1 MLKLFYITK
10 NPAVARIAQAA
21 GVDRIFVDME
31 YIGKAQRQGGMDTV
45 QNHHTVEDVARLR
58 PVLDQAELLVR
69 VNPVHPGSKDEID
82 RVVAAGADV
91 IMLPMWQS
99 VEQVRQFI
107 RWVDG
112 RAKTLLLLENQ
123 AAVDCLDRV
132 VALPGVD
139 EIHIGLNDLSISQ
152 GKKFLFQPLADGTV
166 DAVCAK
172 IKAAGIPFGFGG
184 FGRLG
189 GGTLPA
195 AYIVAEHTGTGMYS
209 GADDMR
215 VTRVGKLLRA
225 TSIDELPQLVNI
237 LKGDMSFIGP
247 RPPLTYHP
255 WPLSDYTSAQLHMFD
270 VRPGITGWAQ
280 VHGRKDVEWHHRI
293 ELNCWYVDHMSLALD
308 VRILFVTA
316 FKVLK
321 NEDNVNTGETLARDD
336 TPAQETVMK
345 R

>member
-10 NPAVARIAQAA
+10 DPAVARIAQAA

-69 VNPVHPGSKDEID
+69 VNPVHPGSKDEIN
-82 RVVAAGADV
+82 RVIAAGADV

-99 VEQVRQFI
+99 VEEVQQFI

-166 DAVCAK
+166 DAGSVYCSGA
-172 IKAAGIPFGFGG
+172 
-184 FGRLG
+184 
-189 GGTLPA
+189 LPA
-195 AYIVAEHTGTGMYS
+195 GFVHEYS
-209 GADDMR
+209 VSRLLQHGADYRFEGDQTDLYFR
-215 VTRVGKLLRA
+215 CGRA
-225 TSIDELPQLVNI
+225 AAV
-237 LKGDMSFIGP
+237 
-247 RPPLTYHP
+247 
-255 WPLSDYTSAQLHMFD
+255 
-270 VRPGITGWAQ
+270 
-280 VHGRKDVEWHHRI
+280 
-293 ELNCWYVDHMSLALD
+293 
-308 VRILFVTA
+308 
-316 FKVLK
+316 
-321 NEDNVNTGETLARDD
+321 
-336 TPAQETVMK
+336 
-345 R
+345 